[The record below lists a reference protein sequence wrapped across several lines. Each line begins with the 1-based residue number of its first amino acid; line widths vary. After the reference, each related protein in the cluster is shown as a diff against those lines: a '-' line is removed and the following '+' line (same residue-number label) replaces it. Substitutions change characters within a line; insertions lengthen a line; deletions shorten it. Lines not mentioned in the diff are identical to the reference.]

1 MEFTMSH
8 LLESLEEGLACCNFG
23 VGDLDFDF
31 GLGFSTTFS
40 SAGFSGFSSGIF
52 SSSSS
57 SDFESTSESEDVL
70 VLSSSLSV
78 FECSP
83 EKKYYTMVSICF
95 SD

>member
-1 MEFTMSH
+1 MSH

-40 SAGFSGFSSGIF
+40 SLSAGFSGFSSDIF

-95 SD
+95 ND